1 VFGQP
6 GVARAIEQ
14 LRTELETSMQLMGE
28 ADVDCV
34 VGHVRAAARRC
45 FTWRKLT
52 VARR

>member
-1 VFGQP
+1 LADVFGQP

-34 VGHVRAAARRC
+34 VGHASHVRAAASPG
-45 FTWRKLT
+45 
-52 VARR
+52 AS